1 MNGNNEGTPNPLNPN
16 PAPTRAETPAPAP
29 KPALEA
35 EPLAEVSP
43 EGTVEI
49 ETAHEAA
56 TNPLDRPME
65 QAPAATAEP
74 PKKKKTGLII
84 GILASLLVATGCG
97 VAAILL
103 FVNGNNDDAVTK
115 AMNKL
120 MSGNAPTNMVVDGTI
135 SLTPH
140 NNKSTVTNMKID
152 LKSDLVAGSMINS
165 TVAKL
170 SVETKKND
178 SITAEVDEIYGTDG
192 DLYFKISGASELLKN
207 PSIFESLLNTDEPV
221 VDCDSISAGEEANCI
236 EAVDEET
243 KTEGAKAEGTTT
255 EVEVVSG
262 ESISGEDAAEFS
274 AVAKMFEDQWLRV
287 SVDELTDMTSE
298 TVEESNLSCLV
309 DLTSNVNKSSN
320 SIADSYAKN
329 PFIISNNKDLT
340 VASKVNP
347 IYEIN
352 FDTEKFTGFMNSLK
366 DSETMSEL
374 YNCMGYEYSDANTD
388 SVVETIE
395 ELPTLYVEIDS
406 NYNFTRLYF
415 VNDYND
421 GAATIEVDLGFG
433 YPTNVNISEPVEY
446 KDLTEILQTIFGNM
460 YDLSDD
466 EAKVE
471 ARTTE

>member
-16 PAPTRAETPAPAP
+16 PTPAQAETPAPAP

-65 QAPAATAEP
+65 QAPVATAEP

-103 FVNGNNDDAVTK
+103 FANNNNDDAVAK

-120 MSGNAPTNMVVDGTI
+120 MSGDASTNMVVDGTI
-135 SLTPH
+135 SLIPH
-140 NNKSTVTNMKID
+140 NSKSAITNMKID
-152 LKSDLVAGSMINS
+152 LKSNLVAGSMINS

-170 SVETKKND
+170 SVETKNND

-207 PSIFESLLNTDEPV
+207 PSIFESLLNTDEPI

-236 EAVDEET
+236 EAIDEET
-243 KTEGAKAEGTTT
+243 KTEETTT
-255 EVEVVSG
+255 EVEIVSG
-262 ESISGEDAAEFS
+262 EGISSEDAAEFS
-274 AVAKMFEDQWLRV
+274 SVAKMFEDQWLRV

-320 SIADSYAKN
+320 SIADSYTKN

-340 VASKVNP
+340 VTSKVNP
-347 IYEIN
+347 IYEVN
-352 FDTEKFTGFMNSLK
+352 FDTEKFTGFVNSLK
-366 DSETMSEL
+366 DSEMMSEL
-374 YNCMGYEYSDANTD
+374 YNCMGYEYSDVNTD
-388 SVVETIE
+388 NVVEAIK
-395 ELPTLYVEIDS
+395 ELPTLYVEVDS
-406 NYNFTRLYF
+406 SYNFTRLYF
-415 VNDYND
+415 VNDYNE
-421 GAATIEVDLGFG
+421 GAATIEVDLSFG
-433 YPTNVNISEPVEY
+433 YPTNVNVSEPEEY
-446 KDLTEILQTIFGNM
+446 KDLSEVLQTVFGNI
-460 YDLSDD
+460 YDLPDD

-471 ARTTE
+471 VEATTTE